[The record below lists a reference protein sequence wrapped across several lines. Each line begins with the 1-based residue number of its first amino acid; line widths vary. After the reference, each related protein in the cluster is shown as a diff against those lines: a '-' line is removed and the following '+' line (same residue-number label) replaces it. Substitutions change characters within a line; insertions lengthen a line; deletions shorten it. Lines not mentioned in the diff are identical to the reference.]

1 MATEDNLKA
10 AFAGESQAN
19 RRYTAFARK
28 AEQEGFKQIAKLFK
42 AAAESETVHA
52 LNHMDVLREV
62 KSTKENLQA
71 AIEGEVYEH
80 SEMYPKFIKDAEEE
94 KNQAAVISFSGAN
107 AIEKIHAQYYKKALE
122 TINEGVDL
130 EPKEYFVCQV
140 CGYTA
145 DGEAPDICPICNAL
159 KEKFK
164 KIE

>member
-28 AEQEGFKQIAKLFK
+28 AEQDGLKQVAKLFR

-52 LNHMDVLREV
+52 LNHLNVLREV
-62 KSTKENLQA
+62 KSTEENLQA
-71 AIEGEVYEH
+71 AMEGEIYEY
-80 SEMYPKFIKDAEEE
+80 SEMYPKFIKEAEKE
-94 KNQAAVISFSGAN
+94 NSQAAVISFSGAN
-107 AIEKIHAQYYKKALE
+107 ATEKMHAQYYKKALE
-122 TINEGVDL
+122 AVGKGSDL
-130 EPKEYFVCQV
+130 QPEEYFVCQV

-145 DGEAPDICPICNAL
+145 DGEAPDICPICNAP

-164 KIE
+164 RIE